1 MTYLAYALVRGAF
14 DGWYPYF
21 FIDVSAIGYG
31 QALAHAAMLT
41 TAMFVAGCLVV
52 TGARIV
58 AFLRSQR

>member
-21 FIDVSAIGYG
+21 FIDVSAIGY
-31 QALAHAAMLT
+31 ARTLLNSVMLSFGMLG
-41 TAMFVAGCLVV
+41 AGYAVVA
-52 TGARIV
+52 GARIA